1 MRISLDWLED
11 YIDLPDGVD
20 IQKLA
25 YDLTMSTVEVEGCEH
40 SSEKFQNIV
49 MGEITEVLPHPNADK
64 LRICRT
70 DVGCGE
76 IKEIVCG
83 GTNLIRGM
91 KVAVAKPG
99 AMVRWHGEGG
109 LVEIKNAKLRGVESY
124 GMICASSE
132 IGLFDLF
139 PCEGDAV
146 IMDLSNFDASPGV
159 RLDIA
164 LGIDDV
170 ILEIDNKSLTNR
182 PDLWGH
188 YGIARELS
196 ALYDIPL
203 KEIPAF
209 APFNDTAARSGLR
222 IAIDAPD
229 RCARYMGFRIENVST
244 KAASFKIQ
252 SRIWR
257 VGQRPIN
264 ALVDITNYVML
275 AVGQPAHAFDYGN
288 IKGGITV
295 RVAREGEKL
304 LLLNGR
310 ELSLSSE
317 DLVIADDDEAVALAG
332 IMGGAKDSI
341 LDDTTDVILEIA
353 NFTPLGVRKTATR
366 FETRTEASV
375 RFEKGVD
382 PQRVELA
389 ASLSAS
395 LFTGEF
401 PEMRITAF
409 LDNYPTP
416 LVPSPIT
423 VSLDWLAAR
432 MGKSIPP
439 ETIRASLERLGFD
452 VRIEA
457 SDLRVLAPSWRSTGD
472 ISIADDIME
481 EIARLHGYENFAP
494 EPITSAFEHPI
505 NQRDHELERRLRE
518 YLSFR
523 CGMQEIF
530 TYPWVRDDFIEALSL
545 PKGGMLQLSTPP
557 APDERCIRSSLLPNL
572 IEAVSKN
579 VRFAELAGGFAIY
592 ELAQVYFDRGYA
604 AKQDEREKLPE
615 QRRRLAGAVTGAA
628 DDVRDL
634 FRRAKGI
641 VENMPRL
648 VNMEPVSFTRPEPRP
663 AWADD
668 TVWLGVTRSGKT
680 IGHLALL
687 SKKAALACGI
697 KQAAVMVFDIDVD
710 ALEPLPSRTN
720 KFAHLP
726 EYPLVEYDISM
737 IFDESVKWGDIEA
750 AASGKKGPG
759 DIVREARFID
769 EYRGSQIP
777 GGKKSVT
784 LRLVLGSDSKTL
796 TSEDIE
802 KSVGVITKRLSK
814 QLGGELRAG

>member
-1 MRISLDWLED
+1 
-11 YIDLPDGVD
+11 
-20 IQKLA
+20 
-25 YDLTMSTVEVEGCEH
+25 
-40 SSEKFQNIV
+40 
-49 MGEITEVLPHPNADK
+49 
-64 LRICRT
+64 
-70 DVGCGE
+70 
-76 IKEIVCG
+76 
-83 GTNLIRGM
+83 
-91 KVAVAKPG
+91 
-99 AMVRWHGEGG
+99 
-109 LVEIKNAKLRGVESY
+109 
-124 GMICASSE
+124 
-132 IGLFDLF
+132 
-139 PCEGDAV
+139 
-146 IMDLSNFDASPGV
+146 
-159 RLDIA
+159 
-164 LGIDDV
+164 
-170 ILEIDNKSLTNR
+170 
-182 PDLWGH
+182 
-188 YGIARELS
+188 
-196 ALYDIPL
+196 L

-209 APFNDTAARSGLR
+209 AAFKDPSAGSGLR
-222 IAIDAPD
+222 VTIDAPD

-275 AVGQPAHAFDYGN
+275 AVGQPTHAFDYGN

-295 RVAREGEKL
+295 RAAREGEKL

-310 ELSLSSE
+310 ELSLSRE

-332 IMGGAKDSI
+332 IMGGSKDSI
-341 LDDTTDVILEIA
+341 LDDTKDVILEIA
-353 NFTPLGVRKTATR
+353 NFSPLGIRKTATR
-366 FETRTEASV
+366 FEMRTEASI

-382 PQRVELA
+382 PERVGLA

-395 LFTGEF
+395 LFASEF
-401 PEMRITAF
+401 PQMRITSL
-409 LDNYPTP
+409 LDNYPRP
-416 LVPSPIT
+416 LEPARVE

-432 MGKSIPP
+432 MGQRIPT
-439 ETIRASLERLGFD
+439 EAIRSTLGRLGFAVGID
-452 VRIEA
+452 GDRMTA
-457 SDLRVLAPSWRSTGD
+457 LAPSWRSTGD
-472 ISIADDIME
+472 ISLPDDIME

-494 EPITSAFEHPI
+494 EPITSTFERTI
-505 NQRDHELERRLRE
+505 NQRGHELERRLRE

-530 TYPWVRDDFIEALSL
+530 TYPWVKDESIEALSL
-545 PKGGMLQLSTPP
+545 PKGEMLQLSTPP
-557 APDERCIRSSLLPNL
+557 APDEKHLRSSLLPNL
-572 IEAVSKN
+572 VEAVSKN
-579 VRFAELAGGFAIY
+579 ARFAEFADGLAIY
-592 ELAQVYFDRGYA
+592 ELAQVYFDRGYQA
-604 AKQDEREKLPE
+604 RHDGREKLPE
-615 QRRRLAGAVTGAA
+615 QRRRLAGAVTGGAA
-628 DDVRDL
+628 DVRGL

-648 VNMEPVSFTRPEPRP
+648 VNMEQLSFSRPETKP

-668 TVWLGVTRSGKT
+668 TVWLGITRSGET

-687 SKKAALACGI
+687 SKRAALAYGI

-720 KFAHLP
+720 KFARLP

-737 IFDESVKWGDIEA
+737 VFDESVKWGDIEGA
-750 AASGKKGPG
+750 AVGKKGPA
-759 DIVREARFID
+759 DLVMEARFID

-784 LRLVLGSDSKTL
+784 VRLVLGSNSKTL